1 MWICVTRPLKEV
13 PAPTTVLSGTIIVSR
28 GGVTDSGM
36 EGVREMPTVLTRSR
50 IVGRRASIGSDL
62 QQVRMVAIWN
72 HPLE

>member
-13 PAPTTVLSGTIIVSR
+13 PAPTTVLSGTMIVSR

>member
-50 IVGRRASIGSDL
+50 IVRRRASIGSDL
-62 QQVRMVAIWN
+62 QQVRMVAI
-72 HPLE
+72 